1 MESTI
6 HSTVPFPMLE
16 AAGTPGL
23 LAGKGVGAEIY
34 FSSSALDALSPE
46 RAEAVADSLR
56 AAGVA
61 TSTFHAPFEDIWP
74 GARDEEVR
82 RLSVR
87 RVRQAIAL
95 APAFRPLGIVV
106 HGGYFDW
113 LFDFAPDKWLEPA
126 RRSFSEIAEAAEAA
140 GVDIFLENVFD
151 EAPDHLLRLRDAV
164 GSARLSFCLDPG
176 HATLFSRLP
185 VHRWAEAF
193 GPLIR
198 EVHVHDNRGLRDDHL
213 PVGEG
218 AINFR
223 GVLLAVA
230 DAGARPILTVE
241 PHTIE
246 HFHRGVAALRA
257 LLASL

>member
-6 HSTVPFPMLE
+6 HGTVPFPMLE
-16 AAGTPGL
+16 EAGTAAL
-23 LAGKGVGAEIY
+23 IAGKGVGAEIY
-34 FSSSALDALSPE
+34 LSSSVLDALSPE
-46 RAEAVADSLR
+46 RAHAAAESLR

-61 TSTFHAPFEDIWP
+61 STTFHAPFEDIWP
-74 GARDEEVR
+74 GARDEEAR

-126 RRSFSEIAEAAEAA
+126 RRSFSEVAEAAEDA
-140 GVDIFLENVFD
+140 GVDVFLENVFD
-151 EAPDHLLRLRDAV
+151 DVPDHLLRLRDAV
-164 GSARLSFCLDPG
+164 GSARLSFCFDPG

-185 VHRWAEAF
+185 LQKWAEAL
-193 GPLIR
+193 GPLMR
-198 EVHVHDNRGLRDDHL
+198 EMHVHDNRGLRDDHL

-218 AINFR
+218 SINFL
-223 GVLLAVA
+223 GAILAVR

-241 PHTIE
+241 PHRVE
-246 HFHRGVAALRA
+246 HFHRAVSSLRS
-257 LLASL
+257 LLASI

>member
-16 AAGTPGL
+16 AAGTAEL
-23 LAGKGVGAEIY
+23 LAGNGVGAEIY
-34 FSSSALDALSPE
+34 LAASVLDTLSPE
-46 RAEAVADSLR
+46 RAHAAAESLR

-61 TSTFHAPFEDIWP
+61 TTTFHAPFEDVWP
-74 GARDEEVR
+74 GARDEEAR

-87 RVRQAIAL
+87 RLRQAIAL

-106 HGGYFDW
+106 HGGYFEW

-126 RRSFSEIAEAAEAA
+126 RRSFSEIAEAAEGA
-140 GVDIFLENVFD
+140 GVDIFVENVFD
-151 EAPDHLLRLRDAV
+151 EVPDHLLRLRDVV
-164 GSARLSFCLDPG
+164 GSPRLSVCFDPG
-176 HATLFSRLP
+176 HAALFSRLP
-185 VHRWAEAF
+185 LQKWAEAF
-193 GPLIR
+193 GPSIR
-198 EVHVHDNRGLRDDHL
+198 EMHVHDNRGMRDDHL

-218 AINFR
+218 SVNFR
-223 GVLLAVA
+223 GVILAVG

-241 PHTIE
+241 PHRVE
-246 HFHRGVAALRA
+246 HFHRAVTSLRT